1 MPVDV
6 SSRTGA
12 VRRPAGPEI
21 WTCPNCAAENTSVI
35 SQGCPACGAGKP
47 GQKAARMTGPPTH
60 VDQAFDQWFRPLANS
75 VGVAEADLMRKAF
88 TAGWAMATPD
98 VSLVLPEVEKP
109 LTGTPESRT
118 LKAALQLFIDNVLET
133 NPEEVISGEWISAD
147 AARNLL
153 ANIG

>member
-47 GQKAARMTGPPTH
+47 GQKAQKPSGPATE
-60 VDQAFDQWFRPLANS
+60 VDKAFDEWFRPLAGS
-75 VGVAEADLMRKAF
+75 VGTAEAELMRKAF
-88 TAGWAMATPD
+88 TAGWEMSTPT
-98 VSLVLPEVEKP
+98 VTLTPRIEEP
-109 LTGTPESRT
+109 LTGTPETRT
-118 LKAALQLFIDNVLET
+118 LKAALQFFIDNVLDA
-133 NPEEVISGEWISAD
+133 NPEEVVSGEWLSAD

-153 ANIG
+153 ARIG